1 MSAVDTSI
9 RAIRYVLGRQTQS
22 LAELEAAGQLQSSAD
37 LMRRFGFGQVHVATG
52 ESPFELALEAG
63 RALLE
68 QERIDPDSIDL
79 LVHGGVPGPLGFESA
94 AGCWDTAT
102 AARTTARFKYPA
114 TRLAYELGLTNAGV
128 FGLSQL
134 ACTTLFS
141 AVRIARAMCH
151 AGDVRRVLC
160 INAEFY
166 PPDSGRETLFNC
178 TSDAAV
184 ALLVEQGGER
194 LLIRGSSQVTKGY
207 YWDCDALRNE
217 IVASYFPTSR
227 HAVQRVLAAA
237 GWDAAAV
244 RWVIPHN
251 VSRRSWDVLMGLLQ
265 LPNATL
271 WADNI
276 ARNGH
281 TLAGD
286 NFINL
291 ADAIAAGQIE
301 SGDKLLL
308 FSYGYG
314 AHWTALA
321 VEA

>member
-1 MSAVDTSI
+1 MTSTASI
-9 RAIRYVLGRQTQS
+9 RAIRYSLARRTLS
-22 LAELEAAGQLQSSAD
+22 LAELEAAGQLESNAEM
-37 LMRRFGFGQVHVATG
+37 LARFGFGQVQVATA
-52 ESPFELALEAG
+52 ESPFDLAVESA
-63 RALLE
+63 RSLLE
-68 QERIDPDSIDL
+68 EEGLDPDSIDL
-79 LVHGGVPGPLGFESA
+79 LIHGGLPGTLGFAPA
-94 AGCWDTAT
+94 AGPWDTGA

-114 TRLAYELGLTNAGV
+114 TRLSYELGLNNAEV

-141 AVRIARAMCH
+141 AIGIARGLCR
-151 AGDVRRVLC
+151 AGEVRRVLC
-160 INAEFY
+160 VNAEFY
-166 PPDSGRETLFNC
+166 PPDAGRETLFNC

-184 ALLVEQGGER
+184 ALVVESGGER
-194 LLIRGSSQVTKGY
+194 LVVRGSSHLTKGY

-227 HAVQRVLAAA
+227 HAVHRALEEA
-237 GWDAAAV
+237 GWGPAEV

-251 VSRRSWDVLMGLLQ
+251 VSRRSWEVMMGVLQ

-276 ARNGH
+276 ARTGH

-291 ADAIAAGQIE
+291 ADALAAGQIE
-301 SGDKLLL
+301 PGDKLLL

-314 AHWTALA
+314 AHWSALA